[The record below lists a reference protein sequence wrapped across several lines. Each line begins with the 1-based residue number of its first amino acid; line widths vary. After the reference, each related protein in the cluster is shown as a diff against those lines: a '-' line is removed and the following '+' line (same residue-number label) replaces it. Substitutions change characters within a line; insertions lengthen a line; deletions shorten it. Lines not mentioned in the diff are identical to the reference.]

1 MLDIMATKETTP
13 PTDAAP
19 ARDDSRAKGYLML
32 ALGAVLVIGAL
43 GIVAWQLWPDISYNL
58 GLVEEEWPYPTAYD
72 ASNLGEPIPQ
82 GVRVVIPKIGVDAQV
97 MEGNPDVA
105 LAEGVYHHPDTA
117 EPGEGDNI
125 ALAGHRNRE
134 AFVLLYQLREG
145 DPISLWWN
153 GEEHLYRVTRGPYD
167 VLPDNEQV
175 LAPADEEVLTL
186 YTCRPRFVGNKRTV
200 VEAEPMPAEELE

>member
-1 MLDIMATKETTP
+1 
-13 PTDAAP
+13 
-19 ARDDSRAKGYLML
+19 ML
-32 ALGAVLVIGAL
+32 ALGVGLIALAL
-43 GIVAWQLWPDISYNL
+43 GVVAYQLWPDISYTL
-58 GLVEEEWPYPTAYD
+58 GLVDDAWPYPTALSG
-72 ASNLGEPIPQ
+72 AEELGEPIPQ

-97 MEGNPDVA
+97 MEGDPDVA

-117 EPGEGDNI
+117 EPGEEGNI

-153 GEEHLYRVTRGPYD
+153 GEEHLYRVTRNPYD

-175 LAPADEEVLTL
+175 LAPNDEEMLTL

-200 VEAEPMPAEELE
+200 VEAEPIPPEELE

>member
-1 MLDIMATKETTP
+1 MPTEQPTP
-13 PTDAAP
+13 AQGKPTP
-19 ARDDSRAKGYLML
+19 AHDTRRRGYLML
-32 ALGAVLVIGAL
+32 VLGGALVIGAI

-58 GLVEEEWPYPTAYD
+58 GLVEEEWPYPSAYAGAELSGD
-72 ASNLGEPIPQ
+72 KIPQ

-145 DPISLWWN
+145 DPVSLWWN
-153 GEEHLYRVTRGPYD
+153 GEEHLYRVTRNPYD
-167 VLPDNEQV
+167 VLPDNEEV
-175 LAPADEEVLTL
+175 LAPSDDELLTL
-186 YTCRPRFVGNKRTV
+186 YTCRPRFVGDKRTV
-200 VEAEPMPAEELE
+200 VEAEPIAAEELE